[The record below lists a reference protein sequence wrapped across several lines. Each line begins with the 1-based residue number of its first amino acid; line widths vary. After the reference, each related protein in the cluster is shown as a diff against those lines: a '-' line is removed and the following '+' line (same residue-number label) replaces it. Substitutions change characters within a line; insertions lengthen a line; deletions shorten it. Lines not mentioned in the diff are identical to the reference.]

1 MRVSKAYRS
10 NRISF
15 RSSTRLIHG
24 RQRCIC
30 FRCSLIGAIRQRFEA
45 FKQKFGR
52 PPGPQD
58 PAFSHLRADVP
69 VSGRPRSN
77 SRAVARRSS
86 GIGLDGNRLLE
97 RLGMS

>member
-30 FRCSLIGAIRQRFEA
+30 FRCSLLGVIRQRFEA
-45 FKQKFGR
+45 FRQKFGR

-58 PAFSHLRADVP
+58 PLFFDPRADLP
-69 VSGRPRSN
+69 VLADREVIREQLLAAAS
-77 SRAVARRSS
+77 A
-86 GIGLDGNRLLE
+86 IGLDGNRVLE